1 MRRSLRSATCHA
13 AKVAVSPHKSA
24 TESLSLLQICFEAQ
38 TSVVSF
44 RETFP
49 WLHIKPSLIAVSGIT
64 NFDHPLVHLYISR
77 LLLLPACRL
86 KNMEPANSSPEIK
99 ASANTHQHVEV
110 VDDKPTTHVDE
121 LPEILRRYTR
131 TELEAMEKSIVRK
144 LDIRTLPI
152 LVILFIVNILDRN
165 TIANAR
171 LGGLE
176 DELGMSDKQYQT
188 ALMVLWGM
196 FRTIKDPELP

>member
-1 MRRSLRSATCHA
+1 
-13 AKVAVSPHKSA
+13 
-24 TESLSLLQICFEAQ
+24 
-38 TSVVSF
+38 
-44 RETFP
+44 
-49 WLHIKPSLIAVSGIT
+49 
-64 NFDHPLVHLYISR
+64 
-77 LLLLPACRL
+77 
-86 KNMEPANSSPEIK
+86 MEQVNSSPEVK
-99 ASANTHQHVEV
+99 ASADNRQHVEIV
-110 VDDKPTTHVDE
+110 EDKPTARVDE
-121 LPEILRRYTR
+121 LPEILRQYTT

-176 DELGMSDKQYQT
+176 AELGMSDKQYQT

-196 FRTIKDPELP
+196 YIQNAKRSRIVVKKLTQRRT

>member
-1 MRRSLRSATCHA
+1 
-13 AKVAVSPHKSA
+13 
-24 TESLSLLQICFEAQ
+24 
-38 TSVVSF
+38 
-44 RETFP
+44 
-49 WLHIKPSLIAVSGIT
+49 
-64 NFDHPLVHLYISR
+64 
-77 LLLLPACRL
+77 
-86 KNMEPANSSPEIK
+86 MEQVNSSPEVK
-99 ASANTHQHVEV
+99 ASADNRQHVEIV
-110 VDDKPTTHVDE
+110 EDKPTTRVDE
-121 LPEILRRYTR
+121 LPEILRQYTT

-176 DELGMSDKQYQT
+176 AELGMSDKQYQT

-196 FRTIKDPELP
+196 YIQNAKRSRIVVKKLTQRRT

>member
-1 MRRSLRSATCHA
+1 MEQADP
-13 AKVAVSPHKSA
+13 SP
-24 TESLSLLQICFEAQ
+24 
-38 TSVVSF
+38 V
-44 RETFP
+44 
-49 WLHIKPSLIAVSGIT
+49 
-64 NFDHPLVHLYISR
+64 
-77 LLLLPACRL
+77 
-86 KNMEPANSSPEIK
+86 IK
-99 ASANTHQHVEV
+99 ASPDNHQYVEV
-110 VDDKPTTHVDE
+110 VEDKPTTRVDA
-121 LPEILRRYTR
+121 LPEILRQYTT

-176 DELGMSDKQYQT
+176 AELGMSDKQYQT

-196 FRTIKDPELP
+196 SITIAISMKKKLTKRRTQLATSQ

>member
-1 MRRSLRSATCHA
+1 
-13 AKVAVSPHKSA
+13 
-24 TESLSLLQICFEAQ
+24 
-38 TSVVSF
+38 
-44 RETFP
+44 
-49 WLHIKPSLIAVSGIT
+49 
-64 NFDHPLVHLYISR
+64 
-77 LLLLPACRL
+77 
-86 KNMEPANSSPEIK
+86 MEQVNSSPEVK
-99 ASANTHQHVEV
+99 ASADNRQHVKIVE
-110 VDDKPTTHVDE
+110 DKPIARVDE
-121 LPEILRRYTR
+121 LPEILRQYTT

-176 DELGMSDKQYQT
+176 AELGMSDKQYQT

-196 FRTIKDPELP
+196 YIQNAKRSRLVVKKLTQRRT